1 MVRSFFKFHREP
13 LVVQKRIKSIEVK
26 KQYHTFT
33 KDELVKMVQVGDLDE
48 KALIMLGVQLGIR
61 VGDFVSLQ
69 RKPILEAYL
78 NSNGI
83 FPLQFEIETEKE
95 GVLSICHISKD
106 VYEMLKIYWAQ
117 APKSEYAFPSNN
129 GRVFISEDRAN
140 DIIKNT
146 WRKAYPE
153 RRDVK
158 VRFHELR
165 SYKISTLANFGVNEW
180 IIKKMTGKK
189 ISSDMN
195 GYLTGINLKEAF
207 TKALEALTLTQGS
220 DRNYEAMEKL
230 KKEIDLKVE
239 EQVDERIRVLQRLID
254 RYANENMDL
263 KDRLGKTEKGLSE
276 LREILHQLLEK

>member
-1 MVRSFFKFHREP
+1 
-13 LVVQKRIKSIEVK
+13 
-26 KQYHTFT
+26 
-33 KDELVKMVQVGDLDE
+33 MVQVGDLDE
-48 KALIMLGVQLGIR
+48 KALIMLGTQLGIR
-61 VGDFVSLQ
+61 VGDFVQLK
-69 RKPILEAYL
+69 RRPILEAYL
-78 NSNGI
+78 NSNGV

-95 GVLSICHISKD
+95 GVLSMGHISKD
-106 VYEMLKIYWAQ
+106 VYETLKLYWAQ
-117 APKSEYAFPSNN
+117 VPKSDYVFPSNN
-129 GRVFISEDRAN
+129 GRDFISVDRAN

-146 WRKAYPE
+146 WRKAFPD
-153 RRDVK
+153 RRDVM

-195 GYLTGINLKEAF
+195 GYLTSLDLKDAF
-207 TKALEALTLTQGS
+207 MKALEALTLTQGS
-220 DRNYEAMEKL
+220 DRSQEAMEKL

-276 LREILHQLLEK
+276 LREILQQLLEK